1 MCTQGKELI
10 EDWTKNNL
18 SYDRAAERLRGINKI
33 GVSASSSVKG
43 GVARM
48 YRWALVSNMNEFA
61 AAAVAFEKACRT
73 DGF

>member
-1 MCTQGKELI
+1 
-10 EDWTKNNL
+10 
-18 SYDRAAERLRGINKI
+18 
-33 GVSASSSVKG
+33 
-43 GVARM
+43 M